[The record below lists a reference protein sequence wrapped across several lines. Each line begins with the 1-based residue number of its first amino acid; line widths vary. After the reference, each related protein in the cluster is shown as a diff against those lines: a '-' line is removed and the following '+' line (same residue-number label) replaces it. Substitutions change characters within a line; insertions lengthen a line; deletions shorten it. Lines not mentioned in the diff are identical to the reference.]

1 MTQEQIQ
8 PKRKVMR
15 VSTPV
20 SEPQIRTTPWLKIHF
35 LGMAAG
41 LSFMG
46 STLTTF
52 AVVLRDKD
60 VSGPVGVSLLFLAMA
75 IPNILFAP
83 LTGLIADRF
92 PSRRVIPT
100 ALTMMSLSTLSIVFM
115 PIWWAPVA
123 LFMTASFGAAV
134 GASNSATIA
143 AVTNPDDITRVQGT
157 LQSYVALGMLMGP
170 AAGGLLVSAFGYF
183 WPFVIDAASFLIL
196 ALTFLAIGFN
206 RVPQKNSTADKP
218 RALDG
223 IRFIAGHRL
232 IRSIALLLAIVV
244 LAIGSIGVGEVF
256 LITDELGGDAFIYGM
271 VGATLAL
278 GMIVGSVLI
287 QVIKLKPSQN
297 PVFLLLSIGLAVVS
311 LITFSQIP
319 HWGWAFPVVFLAGL
333 GNAGLNS
340 LAAGTILRLTAEE
353 IRGRV
358 VAAYQ
363 ALVTVGQVTATG
375 LGGILIAGLGVRTV
389 LFFGGVMALVA
400 LLVLGPRVLKA
411 GRAMDLDAK
420 PESSN

>member
-1 MTQEQIQ
+1 MFLVSSTQISDS
-8 PKRKVMR
+8 VR
-15 VSTPV
+15 V
-20 SEPQIRTTPWLKIHF
+20 TPWLKIHF

-60 VSGPVGVSLLFLAMA
+60 VSGPIGVSLLFLAMA
-75 IPNILFAP
+75 IPNIILAP
-83 LTGLIADRF
+83 FTGLIADKY

-115 PIWWAPVA
+115 PTWWAPVA
-123 LFMTASFGAAV
+123 LFITASFGAAV

-143 AVTNPDDITRVQGT
+143 NITHPDDITRVQGV
-157 LQSYVALGMLMGP
+157 LQSYVALGMLLGP

-183 WPFVIDAASFLIL
+183 WPFVIDSASFLIL
-196 ALTFLAIGFN
+196 ALTFLALGFN
-206 RVPQKNSTADKP
+206 RVPQPHPEGERPK
-218 RALDG
+218 ALDG
-223 IRFIAGHRL
+223 VRFIAQHRL
-232 IRSIALLLAIVV
+232 IRSIVLLLTIVV
-244 LAIGSIGVGEVF
+244 LAVGSIGVGEVF
-256 LITDELGGDAFIYGM
+256 LITDELGGSAFIYGM

-287 QVIKLKPSQN
+287 QAIKFKPSQN
-297 PVFLLLSIGLAVVS
+297 PTMLVSSIAVAVAGLIV
-311 LITFSQIP
+311 LSQIP
-319 HWGWAFPVVFLAGL
+319 HWGWAFPVVFFAGL
-333 GNAGLNS
+333 GHAGFNS
-340 LAAGTILRLTAEE
+340 FAAGTILRLTAED

-363 ALVTVGQVTATG
+363 ALVTVGNVIATG

-389 LFFGGVMALVA
+389 LFYGGILALFALMIFGPQVM
-400 LLVLGPRVLKA
+400 RA

-420 PESSN
+420 SEPTAN